1 MKRMAEGAPRG
12 YIKNVDLTR
21 KVIDIALDSLKTP
34 KKYYV
39 KKQNIYLFVFSY
51 IKASWWD
58 REQLKVFEEIN
69 TKKLYLCIIEDFL
82 FFF

>member
-21 KVIDIALDSLKTP
+21 KVIDIALDSLKSP

-51 IKASWWD
+51 IKAS
-58 REQLKVFEEIN
+58 
-69 TKKLYLCIIEDFL
+69 
-82 FFF
+82 